1 MTLPLL
7 NPDNLAEVWNVAPQR
22 ARTLLEYYLEDLPQQ
37 MTQISTAMQTHEH
50 ARVGN
55 VAHSL
60 KSSSRQLG
68 ALQLGEAAFKV
79 EQAARTPELNNQLPE
94 LVQQLDKLVPP
105 TVAAIHTFIQE
116 R

>member
-22 ARTLLEYYLEDLPQQ
+22 ARTLLEYYLEDLPQHMVQ
-37 MTQISTAMQTHEH
+37 IAAALQNQEHTQ
-50 ARVGN
+50 VGN

-79 EQAARTPELNNQLPE
+79 EQAARTPALTDQLPA

-105 TVAAIHTFIQE
+105 TVAAINRFIQE